1 MSMRLDTARNDDFA
15 AGVDRTAG
23 LQGRIVD
30 TDEFYPLTLDADR
43 PLPDALRS
51 HYLAI
56 ANEHIQHLTLASQ
69 L

>member
-1 MSMRLDTARNDDFA
+1 MGMRLDAARNDDLP
-15 AGVDRTAG
+15 AGVYRATG

-56 ANEHIQHLTLASQ
+56 ANEYIQHLTLASRF
-69 L
+69 